1 MKNKLNRIK
10 NNPKVQQSIQN
21 MKPERSIWGFL
32 GVVVFF
38 ILPEIVAFIYGEQIT
53 SYAQHKLSTSSGVM
67 SIYYDGLIMLFEDG
81 GSWFGIIF
89 GLLLLVWLFKS
100 SD

>member
-10 NNPKVQQSIQN
+10 NNPKVQQSLQN

-38 ILPEIVAFIYGEQIT
+38 IVPEIIAFIYGEQIT
-53 SYAQHKLSTSSGVM
+53 AYAQNELTLSSGVM

-81 GSWFGIIF
+81 GSWFGIVF

-100 SD
+100 SE